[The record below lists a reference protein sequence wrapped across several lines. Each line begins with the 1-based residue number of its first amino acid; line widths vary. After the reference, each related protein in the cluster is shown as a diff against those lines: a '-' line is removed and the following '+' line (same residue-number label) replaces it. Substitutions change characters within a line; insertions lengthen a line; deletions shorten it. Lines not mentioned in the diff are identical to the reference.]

1 MSLIKMLDFKS
12 LGDERGNLIS
22 LEGNKDIP
30 FDIKRVYYLF
40 GTEIG
45 IERGFHAHK
54 ELQQVAICV
63 SGSCKVRM
71 DNGVN
76 RTEVTLNQPEQG
88 LLIDC
93 MQWHE
98 MYNFSENCVFLVLA
112 SDHYDESDYIRCYEQ
127 FIEIIEK
134 LND

>member
-1 MSLIKMLDFKS
+1 MSLIKMIDFKS
-12 LGDERGNLIS
+12 LGDERGSLIAM
-22 LEGNKDIP
+22 EGNKDIP
-30 FDIKRVYYLF
+30 FDIKRVYYLL

-76 RTEVTLNQPEQG
+76 KTVVTLNQPDQG

-98 MYNFSENCVFLVLA
+98 MYNFSDNCVFLVLA
-112 SDHYDESDYIRCYEQ
+112 SDHYDENDYIRDYKN
-127 FIEIIEK
+127 FIEKVEI